1 MIFKKNSR
9 ELFKMVCEL
18 CDNIEDYR
26 LIKETKFSKV
36 AICKWPLKPG
46 HVIVI
51 PKRHVTQTTM
61 CDLSDEELRDFMSL
75 VQEIEDLLNDKFE
88 ENVITFKNSGKHSTE
103 LHLHY
108 HLLPS
113 KGALRDLFST
123 FESIPKR
130 EEITKRE
137 YENMKKHLID
147 N

>member
-1 MIFKKNSR
+1 
-9 ELFKMVCEL
+9 MVCEL
-18 CDNIEDYR
+18 CDNIENYR

-46 HVIVI
+46 HVIVM
-51 PKRHVTQTTM
+51 PKKHVTQTTM

-75 VQEIEDLLNDKFE
+75 VQEMEDLLNEEFE

-103 LHLHY
+103 IHLHY

-137 YENMKKHLID
+137 YENMKKRLID